1 MALAEPHGPVA
12 HRRLRSRFGRA
23 LACLACETVLV
34 MALAAGAP
42 AMLVGALHLATAA
55 AGTWLI
61 ARGDGDFAPALV
73 VGAATLALGPLG
85 TAAAIAAI
93 WRADRGESDP
103 ALASWHER
111 IIDRPA
117 VDPAEALYRDIVE
130 GRAYRPGGVP
140 SSFAATMASGD
151 IGRRQQ
157 LLGLLAKR
165 NAPVPEALLDAG
177 LSAPELAVRAP
188 AAAVVA
194 RLRERERE
202 AHR

>member
-1 MALAEPHGPVA
+1 MVAEPHSPAASRGMRA
-12 HRRLRSRFGRA
+12 RLGRA
-23 LACLACETVLV
+23 LVCLACEALLV
-34 MALAAGAP
+34 AALAAGVP
-42 AMLVGALHLATAA
+42 AALVGGLHLATVI
-55 AGTWLI
+55 AGMWLM
-61 ARGDGDFAPALV
+61 ARGDGDFAPALI
-73 VGAATLALGPLG
+73 VGAATLALGPVG
-85 TAAAIAAI
+85 TAAAMAAI
-93 WRADRGESDP
+93 WRADRSGGDP

-111 IIDRPA
+111 IIDRPP

-151 IGRRQQ
+151 VGRRQQ

-165 NAPVPEALLDAG
+165 DAPVPQALLDAG
-177 LSAPELAVRAP
+177 LSARELAVRAP

-202 AHR
+202 ARR